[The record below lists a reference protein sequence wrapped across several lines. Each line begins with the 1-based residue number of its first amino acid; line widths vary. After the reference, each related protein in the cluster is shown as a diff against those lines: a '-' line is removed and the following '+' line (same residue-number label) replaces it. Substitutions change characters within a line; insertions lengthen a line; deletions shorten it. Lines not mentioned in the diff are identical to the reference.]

1 MSDCGCHDNKNGIG
15 NPVVIWPGW
24 VTNQARNNGADVNP
38 LQIVP
43 LHYGNFAAYQTQ
55 LFNGLQLSDFGLKN
69 SYQGYLSKLYSSAS
83 MNTKGQRQT
92 LPSVHPSALSP
103 PSQVEL
109 AQMVT
114 AAAPNESNTGG
125 TGQLAPGVDLTNRR
139 FYG

>member
-1 MSDCGCHDNKNGIG
+1 MSDCGCHGNQGVG
-15 NPVVIWPGW
+15 NPVVVWPGW

-43 LHYGNFAAYQTQ
+43 LHYGNFTATQIQ
-55 LFNGLQLSDFGLKN
+55 LFNGLQLYDWGLKN

-83 MNTKGQRQT
+83 MNTKGQKQT
-92 LPSVHPSALSP
+92 LPAVHPSALSQ
-103 PSQVEL
+103 PSQIEL

-114 AAAPNESNTGG
+114 AGAPNETNTGG
-125 TGQLAPGVDLTNRR
+125 TGQLAPGINLTGRR